1 LTGPGQ
7 GWKGLYTH
15 SPFQG
20 ADCNP
25 GGNKMEHTMWIFI
38 SVLLLTFGLF
48 LILAGAFTAYFGSGK
63 SRAIGVGL
71 LVFGIVMG
79 VVVLLMYQLDIVPIE
94 LEFWTVVKEAL
105 VYIGA
110 ALVGAAIAIGVF
122 LVAIMKS

>member
-1 LTGPGQ
+1 
-7 GWKGLYTH
+7 
-15 SPFQG
+15 
-20 ADCNP
+20 
-25 GGNKMEHTMWIFI
+25 MEHTMWVFI
-38 SVLLLTFGLF
+38 SVLLLTFGFF

-71 LVFGIVMG
+71 LVFGIIMG
-79 VVVLLMYQLDIVPIE
+79 IVVLLMYQLDIVPVE
-94 LEFWTVVKEAL
+94 LEFWTVIKDAL

>member
-1 LTGPGQ
+1 
-7 GWKGLYTH
+7 
-15 SPFQG
+15 
-20 ADCNP
+20 
-25 GGNKMEHTMWIFI
+25 MENAMWVFI

-71 LVFGIVMG
+71 LVLGIVVG
-79 VVVLLMYQLDIVPIE
+79 VVVLMMFQIDIVPIE
-94 LEFWTVVKEAL
+94 LEFWTVIKESL
-105 VYIGA
+105 VHIGA